1 MNSEVFRGLLNSGID
16 RFPRVLAMVDTHKE
30 TAIAQLVRYRELIL
44 IENERQNLTRLLS
57 PEEFYWGHIEDVFQ
71 LLENTRFEYPVVDL
85 GTGGGVPGIPAAIL
99 TKEPWILLDSELR
112 KTEFLRSATAELS
125 MHQVSVVHERMETAL
140 SSLTPKTLVSRAVG
154 KVEKIYGWIGKCSTW
169 NRLVL
174 FKGPAFES
182 EWAEF
187 EHSKYRG
194 RLVIESTH
202 EYSAYSPSDHSE
214 RSRRIVVLRR
224 V

>member
-1 MNSEVFRGLLNSGID
+1 MSSEVFRNLLVSGIG
-16 RFPRVLAMVDTHKE
+16 RFPRVLSMVSDHKDDAVE
-30 TAIAQLVRYRELIL
+30 QLVRYRELVL

-85 GTGGGVPGIPAAIL
+85 GTGGGVPGVPAAIL
-99 TKEPWILLDSELR
+99 TQEPWILLDSELR
-112 KTEFLRSATAELS
+112 KTEFLRSSTAELS
-125 MHQVSVVHERMETAL
+125 MHKVSVVHERMETAL
-140 SSLTPKTLVSRAVG
+140 SSIHPKTLVSRAVG

-169 NRLVL
+169 NRLIL

-187 EHSKYRG
+187 EHSKHRG
-194 RLVIESTH
+194 KLTIESTH
-202 EYSAYSPSDHSE
+202 EYSAYSPSDQAE